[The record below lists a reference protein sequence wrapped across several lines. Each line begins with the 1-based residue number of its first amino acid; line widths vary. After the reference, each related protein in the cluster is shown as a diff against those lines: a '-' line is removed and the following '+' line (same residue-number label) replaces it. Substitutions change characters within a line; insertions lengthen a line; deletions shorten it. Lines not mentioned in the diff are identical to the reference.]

1 MRDLLEA
8 VDLGKIPLAFLEE
21 EVRRGHVR
29 PSLVPQVKER
39 IDEGLL
45 LPQAIRDLDREFD
58 APSRSPRSAH
68 PKSFGRLRAAA
79 RSAYHRSPL
88 PRWVGGLLRRLSQ
101 RK

>member
-1 MRDLLEA
+1 MRDLIEA
-8 VDLGKIPLAFLEE
+8 VDLGLIPILLLEE

-45 LPQAIRDLDREFD
+45 LPPALRELDREFD
-58 APSRSPRSAH
+58 APYRSLRTAG
-68 PKSFGRLRAAA
+68 PKSFGVLRAAA
-79 RSAYHRSPL
+79 RSAYHRSPF
-88 PRWVGGLLRRLSQ
+88 PRWMGGILRRLGQ